1 MPSSTPLLALRPAG
15 WADSHPQPDQD
26 KVLKSRPERPP
37 RTRRKT
43 PKVKTGCLTCRS
55 RRVKCDETHPICKN
69 CQKFYIS
76 CTYPVPIEKPKHRT
90 SRKAIKLHPLI
101 PKGCP
106 TEPTPSLQGYEVRAG
121 PRFTDAVEARYF
133 VYYCEGISSQ
143 IGRPF
148 GNKLWDQL
156 IPQAGSEV
164 PFIGRA
170 VIALGALSKSQS
182 ERQKEN
188 PHHAYALAQ
197 YVRALQGMRRSV
209 REHPSD
215 VRTALIGCLLVFCFE
230 SLKGHQGAASAHASS
245 GSNLI
250 ASMCLNCQ
258 PKSWRQSELGA
269 ELYSAFSG
277 LNLQSLLFLDKRDR
291 GTHAFYKKGLSEAA
305 KGMPGEF
312 GDLEECRRFW
322 HYIMRR
328 NLHFSLEVRD
338 ALSRTSSQ
346 ATSSSTHLGADDRCR
361 MDHASRT
368 ETASSS
374 SPSLLVERDSYV
386 QDICRWEI
394 ASAPLLC
401 RLSCPATRSEEVF
414 LISCLLKI
422 HAAMNIV
429 LLTTAFSPPET
440 AAEGGGTF
448 RFEIGIL
455 PALSQVGLLCRER
468 GVRGR
473 AIGLLRGCRGYKEGI
488 WDAEGVGAVSGWV
501 RDLEERGCVEEGVI
515 DGSEN
520 EYRGG
525 MVPEE
530 NRVQLV
536 GCEMTVEEQRARVVV
551 RQSDGVERQGVVR
564 W

>member
-1 MPSSTPLLALRPAG
+1 M
-15 WADSHPQPDQD
+15 
-26 KVLKSRPERPP
+26 
-37 RTRRKT
+37 
-43 PKVKTGCLTCRS
+43 
-55 RRVKCDETHPICKN
+55 
-69 CQKFYIS
+69 
-76 CTYPVPIEKPKHRT
+76 
-90 SRKAIKLHPLI
+90 
-101 PKGCP
+101 
-106 TEPTPSLQGYEVRAG
+106 RAG
-121 PRFTDAVEARYF
+121 PRFADAIEARYF

-143 IGRPF
+143 IGGPF

-170 VIALGALSKSQS
+170 VIALGALSKAQS

-209 REHPSD
+209 RGHPSD

-230 SLKGHQGAASAHASS
+230 SLQGHQGAASAHASS

-258 PKSWRQSELGA
+258 PKSWRESELGA

-277 LNLQSLLFLDKRDR
+277 LNIQSLLFLDKRDR

-305 KGMPGEF
+305 KGMPEAF

-338 ALSRTSSQ
+338 ALSRTSQ
-346 ATSSSTHLGADDRCR
+346 ANSSSTHLGADDSHW
-361 MDHASRT
+361 MDHTSRT
-368 ETASSS
+368 ETTSSS
-374 SPSLLVERDSYV
+374 SSSLLAERDSYV

-401 RLSCPATRSEEVF
+401 RLFSPATRNEEAF
-414 LISCLLKI
+414 LISCLLRI

-429 LLTTAFSPPET
+429 LLTRAFSPPET
-440 AAEGGGTF
+440 AYDKFESQFRTVVQLSERIHRSLVSPSAGSAEGGTF

-468 GVRGR
+468 RVRGR
-473 AIGLLRGCRGYKEGI
+473 AIGLLRRCRGYKEGI
-488 WDAEGVGAVSGWV
+488 WDAEGVGAVAGWV
-501 RDLEERGCVEEGVI
+501 RDLEEGVWVEERDI
-515 DGSEN
+515 NGSEN
-520 EYRGG
+520 EYWGG

-536 GCEMTVEEQRARVVV
+536 GCEMRVEERWARIAVK
-551 RQSDGVERQGVVR
+551 QSDGVERQEVVR

>member
-1 MPSSTPLLALRPAG
+1 
-15 WADSHPQPDQD
+15 
-26 KVLKSRPERPP
+26 
-37 RTRRKT
+37 
-43 PKVKTGCLTCRS
+43 
-55 RRVKCDETHPICKN
+55 
-69 CQKFYIS
+69 
-76 CTYPVPIEKPKHRT
+76 
-90 SRKAIKLHPLI
+90 
-101 PKGCP
+101 
-106 TEPTPSLQGYEVRAG
+106 
-121 PRFTDAVEARYF
+121 VEARYF

-143 IGRPF
+143 IGGPF
-148 GNKLWDQL
+148 GNKLWDQV

-230 SLKGHQGAASAHASS
+230 SLQGHQGAASAHASS

-250 ASMCLNCQ
+250 ASMCLNCR

-291 GTHAFYKKGLSEAA
+291 GTHAFYKKGLNEAA

-346 ATSSSTHLGADDRCR
+346 ASSSSTHLGADDRCR
-361 MDHASRT
+361 MDHASRM
-368 ETASSS
+368 ERVSSS
-374 SPSLLVERDSYV
+374 SPSLLAERDSYV

-401 RLSCPATRSEEVF
+401 RLSYPATRSEEVF

-440 AAEGGGTF
+440 AYDKFEAQFRTIVQLSERIHHSLVSPSDGGSAEGGGTF

-501 RDLEERGCVEEGVI
+501 RDLEERGCVEEGGI

-520 EYRGG
+520 ESRGG

-536 GCEMTVEEQRARVVV
+536 ECEMTVEERRASVVV
-551 RQSDGVERQGVVR
+551 RQSDGVEREGVVR